1 MTNSELA
8 TARWAVALEG
18 DPFDI
23 EDARDLFAKHDE
35 VQVRIIEVAPDRNPT
50 VLLAKE
56 FENLSSSSEV
66 SEASRRIF
74 DLLNGIMFVRDRV
87 RKPVQPGAVYERRED
102 GRWSAGTIFAKLAAF
117 EDRDRFY
124 AAAVILQAPGS
135 PPPSPAPPPPH
146 MVWLTEATRDDTLA
160 DVLTFLR
167 GEPDWFDLYKA
178 FELMRDDINSK
189 LGQNKY
195 EQMGWPDKKTVDV
208 FSESAQVYRHSR
220 AKWPEGYDL
229 ITAMKSDEAREF
241 IQSLALAW
249 LGWRYPA
256 KT

>member
-1 MTNSELA
+1 MGEPLIS
-8 TARWAVALEG
+8 AVGQSRPFCDVGSMSGLPPESDRRG
-18 DPFDI
+18 DI
-23 EDARDLFAKHDE
+23 
-35 VQVRIIEVAPDRNPT
+35 PDRELRATSGSRYSPALSALAKRQGRGPT
-50 VLLAKE
+50 VS
-56 FENLSSSSEV
+56 N
-66 SEASRRIF
+66 
-74 DLLNGIMFVRDRV
+74 
-87 RKPVQPGAVYERRED
+87 
-102 GRWSAGTIFAKLAAF
+102 
-117 EDRDRFY
+117 
-124 AAAVILQAPGS
+124 
-135 PPPSPAPPPPH
+135 PPPPH
-146 MVWLTEATRDDTLA
+146 MVWMTEATRDDTLA

-167 GEPDWFDLYKA
+167 GEPGWFDLYKA

-249 LGWRYPA
+249 LGWHYPD

>member
-1 MTNSELA
+1 MTNSEIA

-35 VQVRIIEVAPDRNPT
+35 VQVCIIEVAPDRNPT

-56 FENLSSSSEV
+56 FENLSSNSEV

-117 EDRDRFY
+117 EDRDRF
-124 AAAVILQAPGS
+124 LRCGS
-135 PPPSPAPPPPH
+135 DLASTRVTSTVSSPSTASH
-146 MVWLTEATRDDTLA
+146 GLA
-160 DVLTFLR
+160 DRSNTRRHACRRV
-167 GEPDWFDLYKA
+167 
-178 FELMRDDINSK
+178 DI
-189 LGQNKY
+189 
-195 EQMGWPDKKTVDV
+195 
-208 FSESAQVYRHSR
+208 SARR
-220 AKWPEGYDL
+220 A
-229 ITAMKSDEAREF
+229 
-241 IQSLALAW
+241 
-249 LGWRYPA
+249 
-256 KT
+256 

>member
-1 MTNSELA
+1 M
-8 TARWAVALEG
+8 
-18 DPFDI
+18 
-23 EDARDLFAKHDE
+23 
-35 VQVRIIEVAPDRNPT
+35 APDRNPT

-56 FENLSSSSEV
+56 FENLNSNSEV

-102 GRWSAGTIFAKLAAF
+102 GRWSAGTIFAKMAAF
-117 EDRDRFY
+117 EARDRFY
-124 AAAVILQAPGS
+124 AAAVILHAPGS
-135 PPPSPAPPPPH
+135 PPASPPPPH
-146 MVWLTEATRDDTLA
+146 MVWMTEATRDGTLA

-195 EQMGWPDKKTVDV
+195 EQMGWPDKKQSTC
-208 FSESAQVYRHSR
+208 FP
-220 AKWPEGYDL
+220 K
-229 ITAMKSDEAREF
+229 ARRSTD
-241 IQSLALAW
+241 ILARSGRKA
-249 LGWRYPA
+249 
-256 KT
+256 TI

>member
-1 MTNSELA
+1 MMCFASVSRTAFDSRSDSKVIPFARSDRQAPSNAA
-8 TARWAVALEG
+8 TRMRTSSGLKTPIAYLSMALSITCPAG
-18 DPFDI
+18 SCYLSSTTFVPALDWG
-23 EDARDLFAKHDE
+23 E
-35 VQVRIIEVAPDRNPT
+35 VQRVLSKCLGPT
-50 VLLAKE
+50 RGR
-56 FENLSSSSEV
+56 SG
-66 SEASRRIF
+66 RRRTTP
-74 DLLNGIMFVRDRV
+74 FV
-87 RKPVQPGAVYERRED
+87 
-102 GRWSAGTIFAKLAAF
+102 
-117 EDRDRFY
+117 
-124 AAAVILQAPGS
+124 
-135 PPPSPAPPPPH
+135 
-146 MVWLTEATRDDTLA
+146 
-160 DVLTFLR
+160 R

-220 AKWPEGYDL
+220 AKWPEGYHL